1 MEAWRISLW
10 ILSLSL
16 ILNGANADP
25 AQDKRALLEFL
36 TIMRPTRSLNW
47 NESSSVCRTWTGVTC
62 NQDGSRIVA
71 VRLPGVGLNGQI
83 PPNTISRLSALRVLS
98 LRSNRISGHFP
109 ADFSELKDLAFLYLQ
124 YNTFSG
130 PLPLDFSVWK
140 NLTSVNL
147 SNNGFNGTIPD
158 SLSRLNRI
166 MSLNLANNSLSGD
179 IPDLGGLSTLQ
190 HIDLSNNDLNGPIP
204 NWLRRFPSS
213 SSQGTGVIPPGDV
226 DHFRPPRDE
235 TRRKPKTR
243 FFGLT
248 ETVFLLIVIAISIVV
263 IAVLAF
269 VFTVCYVR
277 RKLRRGGGGMVSD
290 NSNKMQKKGGMSP
303 EKFVSRMEDANNR
316 LSFFE
321 GCNYSFDLED
331 LLRASAEVLGKGT
344 FGTTYKAVLE
354 DATSV
359 AVKRLKDVA
368 AGKRDFE
375 QQMEIIGGIK
385 HENVVELKAYYFS
398 KDEKLMVYDYF
409 SHGSVASLL
418 HGNRGENRIPL
429 DWETRMSIAI
439 GAAKGIARI
448 HKENNGKL
456 VHGNIKS
463 SNIFLNSERYG
474 CVSDLGLTAVMS
486 ALAPPISRQA
496 GYRAPEVTDTRKS
509 SQLSDVYSF
518 GVVLLELLTGKSPIH
533 TTAGDEIIH
542 LVRWVHS
549 VVREEWT
556 AEVFDIELLRYA
568 NIEEEMVEMLQIAMS
583 CVVKV
588 PDQRPKMSDLVRL
601 MQNVG
606 NRRASLEP
614 KPKSENGGASET
626 STPNLNFRFNNLE
639 SYAMKSNGR
648 FVQNV
653 DVIVL
658 QKKHREF
665 RIDEK
670 SERSDLHGAEELEE
684 TGFRIGIHTDEDDER
699 DETDMSHDFRLL
711 QRPICPLLRNLQ
723 RRHKRLLFF
732 SVVGSSRRCSQ
743 HISRRRH

>member
-1 MEAWRISLW
+1 
-10 ILSLSL
+10 
-16 ILNGANADP
+16 
-25 AQDKRALLEFL
+25 
-36 TIMRPTRSLNW
+36 MRPTRSLNW
-47 NESSSVCRTWTGVTC
+47 NATSPVCNIWTGVTC
-62 NQDGSRIVA
+62 NKDGSRIIA

-83 PPNTISRLSALRVLS
+83 PSNTISRLSALRVLS
-98 LRSNRISGHFP
+98 LRSNRISGQFP
-109 ADFSELKDLAFLYLQ
+109 ADFVELKDLAFLYLQ
-124 YNTFSG
+124 DNHLSG
-130 PLPLDFSVWK
+130 PLPLDFSVWN

-147 SNNGFNGTIPD
+147 SNNRFNGTIPG
-158 SLSRLNRI
+158 SLSRLRRI
-166 MSLNLANNSLSGD
+166 QSLNLANNSLYGAL
-179 IPDLGGLSTLQ
+179 PDLSLLSTLQ
-190 HIDLSNNDLNGPIP
+190 HIDLSNNHFLNGDDIP
-204 NWLRRFPSS
+204 GWLRRFPSS
-213 SSQGTGVIPPGDV
+213 SYAGTNIGVVPPGDV
-226 DHFRPPRDE
+226 SIFKTPPVGE
-235 TRRKPKTR
+235 QTLQKPKAH
-243 FFGLT
+243 FLGLS
-248 ETVFLLIVIAISIVV
+248 ETVFLLIVIALCIVV
-263 IAVLAF
+263 VAALAF
-269 VFTVCYVR
+269 VLAVCYVR
-277 RKLRRGGGGMVSD
+277 RNLRRGDGIISD
-290 NSNKMQKKGGMSP
+290 TKLQKKGGMSP
-303 EKFVSRMEDANNR
+303 EKFVSRMEDVNNR

-375 QQMEIIGGIK
+375 QQMEIIGSIK
-385 HENVVELKAYYFS
+385 HENVVELKAYYYS

-409 SHGSVASLL
+409 SQGSVATLL

-429 DWETRMSIAI
+429 DWETRMRIAI

-463 SNIFLNSERYG
+463 SNIFLNLEHSG

-486 ALAPPISRQA
+486 PLAPPISRQA

-583 CVVKV
+583 CVVKSA
-588 PDQRPKMSDLVRL
+588 DQRPKMSDLVRL
-601 MQNVG
+601 IENVG
-606 NRRASLEP
+606 NRRTSIDPEP
-614 KPKSENGGASET
+614 KPKSENEASET
-626 STPNLNFRFNNLE
+626 STP
-639 SYAMKSNGR
+639 
-648 FVQNV
+648 
-653 DVIVL
+653 
-658 QKKHREF
+658 
-665 RIDEK
+665 
-670 SERSDLHGAEELEE
+670 SE
-684 TGFRIGIHTDEDDER
+684 I
-699 DETDMSHDFRLL
+699 
-711 QRPICPLLRNLQ
+711 
-723 RRHKRLLFF
+723 
-732 SVVGSSRRCSQ
+732 
-743 HISRRRH
+743 